1 MNEQHDEMMNESPSP
16 QTPTVIKVMLVLSYI
31 SFGFQ
36 LIFLFIPW
44 LMKDFLYELE
54 AQGQELGQLLDMLE
68 NTQFMIVH
76 LSALI
81 LALVGAIILWKMKKA
96 GLYLYLVAKI
106 ILLTDVYTFGIQ
118 TFSVIGF
125 IWSFI
130 IWAIWPVVFI
140 IHYKQMR

>member
-1 MNEQHDEMMNESPSP
+1 MNEQHDEIISESQSP

-68 NTQFMIVH
+68 NTQFMTVH
-76 LSALI
+76 LSALT
-81 LALVGAIILWKMKKA
+81 LVLMGAIILWKMKKI

-106 ILLTDVYTFGIQ
+106 ILLTDVYVFGVQ
-118 TFSVIGF
+118 SFSVLGF
-125 IWSFI
+125 IWGFI

>member
-1 MNEQHDEMMNESPSP
+1 MNEQHDEMMNESQSP